1 MSKRIGIKTPKKSK
15 PSYLNAILMTG
26 IVLFV
31 LGISGM
37 IYLHFKAFTNLVK
50 ENIQLSVYFGL
61 SKSEIEIKQI
71 QKRIETE
78 SFVKSCQYIS
88 ADDALQEYISKYNED
103 PEQFLDFNPLPA
115 SLDLYLNAEY
125 VNPDSMAVVE
135 QLLMDKYHFNRSQI
149 KTDRDLVYSI
159 DHDFGQAGL
168 IIGGVV
174 IILLII
180 VVLMI
185 DSSIKLA
192 MYSNRF
198 LLRNMLL
205 VGANRSFITRPY
217 TNRALLNGLL
227 SGLLADM
234 AILATLYAARNYFPD
249 ISLLQDL
256 SLWVIL
262 FASVI
267 TLGMFISW
275 LSTYR
280 AVNRYLHMKL
290 EELY

>member
-1 MSKRIGIKTPKKSK
+1 MSKRIGVKTPKKSK

-61 SKSEIEIKQI
+61 SKSDIEIKQI

-78 SFVKSCQYIS
+78 PFVKSYEYIS

-115 SLDLYLNAEY
+115 SLDLYLNADY
-125 VNPDSMAVVE
+125 VNPDSIAVVE

-159 DHDFGQAGL
+159 DHDFSQAGL

-185 DSSIKLA
+185 DSSIRLA

-227 SGLLADM
+227 SGILADL

-256 SLWVIL
+256 TLWIIL
-262 FASVI
+262 FAGI
-267 TLGMFISW
+267 IALGMFISW

-290 EELY
+290 DELY